1 MIVNKYN
8 KGGGGSG
15 SGSTYTAGEYIQIE
29 NDVISVTGITPSEY
43 LTTADTQDFVTEDDL
58 TGYTSQQDFQDF
70 QDAVEAKEEVVA
82 SALTEIRED
91 MPDMTG
97 YYTKAETDAA
107 ITSATQDFVT
117 EADIT
122 AATSPIQTQLD
133 DIERVTA
140 TALTELHD
148 SILELSG
155 ATGDFATEAYVDA
168 AITGAT
174 QGYATEAYVNA
185 TITSATQDFVSEED
199 LTGYTSQQDFQDFQ
213 DAISVKEE
221 VIASAITQ
229 LHDEIVDISGN
240 TPDLTNYYTKSEVDS
255 EITAATK
262 NMVTTGDIQN
272 FVTSGDVATQ
282 ISAATQNMVESTS
295 VSTIWSGTQAQ
306 YDAISTKDPN
316 TFYIIKSS

>member
-43 LTTADTQDFVTEDDL
+43 LTTADTQDFVTE
-58 TGYTSQQDFQDF
+58 
-70 QDAVEAKEEVVA
+70 
-82 SALTEIRED
+82 
-91 MPDMTG
+91 
-97 YYTKAETDAA
+97 
-107 ITSATQDFVT
+107 
-117 EADIT
+117 ADIT
-122 AATSPIQTQLD
+122 AATSPIQEQVD

-148 SILELSG
+148 SIVELSG
-155 ATGDFATEAYVDA
+155 ATGDFATEAYVNA

-185 TITSATQDFVSEED
+185 TITSATQDFVTEED
-199 LTGYTSQQDFQDFQ
+199 LTGYTSQQDFEDFQ

-221 VIASAITQ
+221 VIASAITE
-229 LHDEIVDISGN
+229 LHDAVEDI
-240 TPDLTNYYTKSEVDS
+240 DLTNYYTKSEVDS
-255 EITAATK
+255 EITAATE
-262 NMVTTGDIQN
+262 NMVTTGDIADMVTTGDIADMVTTGDIQN

-282 ISAATQNMVESTS
+282 VSAATQNMVESTS
-295 VSTIWSGTQAQ
+295 ISTIWSGTQVQ
-306 YDAISTKDPN
+306 YDAITTKDPN

>member
-43 LTTADTQDFVTEDDL
+43 LTTADTQDFVTE
-58 TGYTSQQDFQDF
+58 
-70 QDAVEAKEEVVA
+70 
-82 SALTEIRED
+82 
-91 MPDMTG
+91 
-97 YYTKAETDAA
+97 
-107 ITSATQDFVT
+107 
-117 EADIT
+117 ADIT
-122 AATSPIQTQLD
+122 AATSPIQEQVD

-155 ATGDFATEAYVDA
+155 ATSGYATEAYVDA
-168 AITGAT
+168 AIT
-174 QGYATEAYVNA
+174 
-185 TITSATQDFVSEED
+185 SATQDFVTEED
-199 LTGYTSQQDFQDFQ
+199 LTGYTSMQDFQDFQ

-221 VIASAITQ
+221 VIASAITE
-229 LHDEIVDISGN
+229 LHDSIPDVSDFVTTGDIADMVTTG
-240 TPDLTNYYTKSEVDS
+240 DIAD
-255 EITAATK
+255 
-262 NMVTTGDIQN
+262 MVTTGDIQS

-282 ISAATQNMVESTS
+282 ISTATADMVESTS
-295 VSTIWSGTQAQ
+295 ISTIWSGTQVQ
-306 YDAISTKDPN
+306 YDAITTKDPN

>member
-43 LTTADTQDFVTEDDL
+43 LTTADTQDFVTE
-58 TGYTSQQDFQDF
+58 
-70 QDAVEAKEEVVA
+70 
-82 SALTEIRED
+82 
-91 MPDMTG
+91 
-97 YYTKAETDAA
+97 
-107 ITSATQDFVT
+107 
-117 EADIT
+117 ADIT
-122 AATSPIQTQLD
+122 AATSPIQEQLD

-155 ATGDFATEAYVDA
+155 ATSGYATEAYVDA
-168 AITGAT
+168 AIT
-174 QGYATEAYVNA
+174 
-185 TITSATQDFVSEED
+185 SATQDFVTADD
-199 LTGYTSQQDFQDFQ
+199 LSGYTSTQDFQDFQ

-221 VIASAITQ
+221 VIASALTE
-229 LHDEIVDISGN
+229 LHNAIEDI
-240 TPDLTNYYTKSEVDS
+240 DLTNYYTKSQVDS
-255 EITAATK
+255 EITAATE

-282 ISAATQNMVESTS
+282 ISTATADMVESTS
-295 VSTIWSGTQAQ
+295 ISTIWKGTQAQ
-306 YDAISTKDPN
+306 YDAISVKDPN
-316 TFYIIKSS
+316 TFYIITNS

>member
-8 KGGGGSG
+8 KGNGGGGSG
-15 SGSTYTAGEYIQIE
+15 STYSAGDYIQIE

-43 LTTADTQDFVTEDDL
+43 LTTADTQDFVTE
-58 TGYTSQQDFQDF
+58 
-70 QDAVEAKEEVVA
+70 
-82 SALTEIRED
+82 
-91 MPDMTG
+91 
-97 YYTKAETDAA
+97 
-107 ITSATQDFVT
+107 
-117 EADIT
+117 ADIT
-122 AATSPIQTQLD
+122 AATSPIQEQLD

-155 ATGDFATEAYVDA
+155 ATSGYATEAYVDA
-168 AITGAT
+168 AIT
-174 QGYATEAYVNA
+174 
-185 TITSATQDFVSEED
+185 SATQDFVTED
-199 LTGYTSQQDFQDFQ
+199 ALTGYTSQQDFQDFQ

-229 LHDEIVDISGN
+229 LHGSI
-240 TPDLTNYYTKSEVDS
+240 PDVSD
-255 EITAATK
+255 
-262 NMVTTGDIQN
+262 

-282 ISAATQNMVESTS
+282 VSAATQNMVESTS

-306 YDAISTKDPN
+306 YDAITTKDPN

>member
-43 LTTADTQDFVTEDDL
+43 LTTADTQDFVTE
-58 TGYTSQQDFQDF
+58 
-70 QDAVEAKEEVVA
+70 
-82 SALTEIRED
+82 
-91 MPDMTG
+91 
-97 YYTKAETDAA
+97 
-107 ITSATQDFVT
+107 
-117 EADIT
+117 ADIT
-122 AATSPIQTQLD
+122 AATSPIQEQVD

-155 ATGDFATEAYVDA
+155 ATSGYATEAYVDA
-168 AITGAT
+168 AIT
-174 QGYATEAYVNA
+174 
-185 TITSATQDFVSEED
+185 SATQDFVTEED
-199 LTGYTSQQDFQDFQ
+199 LTGYTSMQDFQDFQ

-221 VIASAITQ
+221 VIASAITE
-229 LHDEIVDISGN
+229 LHDSIPDVSDFVTTGDIA
-240 TPDLTNYYTKSEVDS
+240 D
-255 EITAATK
+255 
-262 NMVTTGDIQN
+262 MVTTGDIQS

-282 ISAATQNMVESTS
+282 ISTATADMVESTS
-295 VSTIWSGTQAQ
+295 ISTIWSGTQVQ
-306 YDAISTKDPN
+306 YDAITTKDPN